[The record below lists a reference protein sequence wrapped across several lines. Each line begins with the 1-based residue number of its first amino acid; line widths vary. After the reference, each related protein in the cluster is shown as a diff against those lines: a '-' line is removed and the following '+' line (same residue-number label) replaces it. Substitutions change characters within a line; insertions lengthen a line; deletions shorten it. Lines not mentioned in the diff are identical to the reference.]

1 MIPIEEYI
9 KSKVRETLKKLSIKE
24 KIDINIEKP
33 KNDKFGDFTIN
44 TAMQLAKVLKRSPRD
59 IASDIVKNIDDDKG
73 YFEKIEIAGPG
84 FINFYI
90 KNEYFYQ
97 FLDYIF
103 NYNVNEF
110 FKYEYYKNHKVN
122 VEFVSANPTGPLNVV
137 SGRAAAV
144 GDSVCRLI
152 ERGSAQKV
160 DREFYI
166 NDAGNQVKLLGLSL
180 RARYAQL
187 LGYDEEVPEDGYHGE
202 YLKDIAKAFLE
213 KYGKDFDWRDEKNLD
228 IFINFALEYN
238 INWQKRS
245 LEQYGV
251 KFDIWFSEKKL
262 RESGLVDEVLNR
274 LIELGYTYEKDG
286 AIWFKATEFGDEK
299 DRVLV
304 TKDKRPTY
312 FLPDIAYHVNKAS
325 RGYDWFLVFWGP
337 DHHGYFPRLWGALD
351 ALGYDRNR
359 FDFRIVQQVNLLR
372 GGKQVKMSK
381 RTGEIITLDE
391 LLEEVGK
398 DAAKFFFLMR
408 SSNSHLDFDIEV
420 AKKQTDEN
428 PVFYIQYAHARIC
441 SILRNIDEDIK
452 DIDIDWSLLKEPGE
466 IKLIKKIYQY
476 NEILNL
482 AVKNLEPHRIND
494 YLIELAGEFHNFY
507 HHYRVI
513 TEPKELSKAR
523 YGLIEVV
530 KKVIKDGLD
539 ILGIDA
545 PERM

>member
-482 AVKNLEPHRIND
+482 AVKNLEPHRINH